1 MRKDELESNLISRL
15 DDLDKVPDR
24 NPHVAARG
32 KSEFLKQAASIKAE
46 QYQGGWSGKSMTAS
60 SSKQRLQVLKPVL
73 AFILIIAILFG
84 GTAATVYAAQGSLPD
99 QPLYQVK
106 TWSEDFRLAVTRS
119 PQSQLDQYLEYAD
132 RRILEMEKL
141 LAANR
146 SIPPQVQIRLQ
157 TELNQALQLAAAMED
172 QQTIMELERIHL
184 RVEFQLQ
191 RISRMMAG
199 DLNSPD
205 PVLALVQT
213 SLQQHLQMAAKGIT
227 NIKGFRNELQNQ
239 LQENEMV
246 PSDSPGSG
254 QGEPNYSQTI
264 TPSQSGQ
271 PTNNNG
277 SSSGGGEG
285 PSSNS
290 QTMTPSQNG
299 PYYGQKTPSPSGNK
313 P

>member
-1 MRKDELESNLISRL
+1 MRKDELESNLMSKL
-15 DDLDKVPDR
+15 DNLDQVPER

-32 KSEFLKQAASIKAE
+32 KADFLKLAASIKAE
-46 QYQGGWSGKSMTAS
+46 QYQGGWFGKIITAS
-60 SSKQRLQVLKPVL
+60 TSKQRLQGFKPVL
-73 AFILIIAILFG
+73 AFILIIALLFG

-106 TWSEDFRLAVTRS
+106 IWSEDFRLAVTRS
-119 PQSQLDQYLEYAD
+119 PQLQLDQYLDFAD

-157 TELNQALQLAAAMED
+157 TELSLALQLAAAMED

-184 RVEFQLQ
+184 RVEFQLL

-227 NIKGFRNELQNQ
+227 NVKGFRNELQNQ
-239 LQENEMV
+239 IQNNETA
-246 PSDSPGSG
+246 PSDSSGDG
-254 QGEPNYSQTI
+254 QGDFEFSPTM

-271 PTNNNG
+271 QPNDNG

-285 PSSNS
+285 PYNNF
-290 QTMTPSQNG
+290 QTITPSQNG
-299 PYYGQKTPSPSGNK
+299 PHYGQKTPSPSGNK